1 MNYSSKYMWITV
13 QLPGMAIVLQSWWSS
28 PACIPVLTAAWAS
41 LTAPV
46 ICRNGTDC
54 SGLEN
59 SDLCIYLSIYY
70 LLEHWTRPQEL
81 CSVTNYSSC
90 FERVIRAGISLK
102 QVAAVQLFC
111 CLKRMTASHEE
122 HQGVGRKE
130 AKSKLN

>member
-1 MNYSSKYMWITV
+1 MWGTV
-13 QLPGMAIVLQSWWSS
+13 QLPGMAIMLQQWWSS
-28 PACIPVLTAAWAS
+28 PACIPVLTAACSS

-46 ICRNGTDC
+46 SCRNGTDC

-70 LLEHWTRPQEL
+70 LSEHWTRPQEL
-81 CSVTNYSSC
+81 CSVTNYSGC
-90 FERVIRAGISLK
+90 FEHVIRAGISLK

-111 CLKRMTASHEE
+111 RLKRMTASHEE

-130 AKSKLN
+130 VKSKLN